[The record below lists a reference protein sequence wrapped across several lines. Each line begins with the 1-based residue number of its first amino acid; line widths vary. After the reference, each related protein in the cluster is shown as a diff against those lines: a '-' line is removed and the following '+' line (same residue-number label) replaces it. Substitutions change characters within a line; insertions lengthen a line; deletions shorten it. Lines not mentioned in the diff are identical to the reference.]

1 MPKKFLFKTIDDHGA
16 LAISWINLIKN
27 IKIYKVVQMPRR
39 SAEKQCKTV
48 VKSTTYIFGVLKHCH
63 TIFFQISNGQIHARI
78 QNIFSGG
85 GGGGPRVE

>member
-1 MPKKFLFKTIDDHGA
+1 MQKKFLFKTTDDHGA

-27 IKIYKVVQMPRR
+27 IKIYKVVQMPRK

-63 TIFFQISNGQIHARI
+63 TIFFSNKQWLNTCADSEY
-78 QNIFSGG
+78 IFGWGG
-85 GGGGPRVE
+85 GGSKG